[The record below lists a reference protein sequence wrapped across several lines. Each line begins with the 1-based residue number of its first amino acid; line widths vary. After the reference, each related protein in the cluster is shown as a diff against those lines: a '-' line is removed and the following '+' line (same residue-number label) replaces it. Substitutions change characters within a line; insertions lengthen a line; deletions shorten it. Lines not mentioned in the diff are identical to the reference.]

1 MLRAQPVPPASAP
14 TWPPSIV
21 ADVHDLVPEACLTPR
36 RQSPP
41 RASDRA
47 RASPVQSA
55 VPSPTS
61 SPRDDNEPKD
71 EVETMADGALR
82 KSQQLLKQLSA
93 LGLWEE
99 DARVAIKSPR
109 EDGESTRGD
118 LGVSSSGFATPP
130 CQLDI
135 PPSLVEALAPKS
147 GLDTVEV
154 PADLIQ
160 QLAGLW
166 DRFQD
171 IQGRSEFTCRAS
183 KRESLREAFC
193 STRPPSS
200 PGLSQGGSSSVSWSG
215 AASSTPVLSAC
226 PSSAGLLE
234 TAQIMHE
241 LRRVLSP
248 KPSREPSLSAR
259 TRPLSARSRPMTRGE
274 PCALSRDPS
283 LRRIAPAHPVQQVL
297 PLPSPRGGPAFTPC
311 PVVPLIA
318 VQPHVHCAPPS
329 HVWQT
334 VVEYKLA
341 SVRSVLRPA
350 PRSAR

>member
-1 MLRAQPVPPASAP
+1 
-14 TWPPSIV
+14 
-21 ADVHDLVPEACLTPR
+21 
-36 RQSPP
+36 
-41 RASDRA
+41 
-47 RASPVQSA
+47 
-55 VPSPTS
+55 
-61 SPRDDNEPKD
+61 
-71 EVETMADGALR
+71 MADGALR

-93 LGLWEE
+93 LGLWDE
-99 DARVAIKSPR
+99 DARVATKSPH
-109 EDGESTRGD
+109 EDVNSTHDD
-118 LGVSSSGFATPP
+118 LGTSLPGFATPP
-130 CQLDI
+130 SKLNI
-135 PPSLVEALAPKS
+135 PPSLVAALAPKS

-171 IQGRSEFTCRAS
+171 IQDRSGFTCQAS

-215 AASSTPVLSAC
+215 AASSTPGLSAC
-226 PSSAGLLE
+226 PSSVGLSE
-234 TAQIMHE
+234 AAQIMHE

-248 KPSREPSLSAR
+248 KPSREPSLSAPPAR
-259 TRPLSARSRPMTRGE
+259 ARPLSARCRPMTCGE

-283 LRRIAPAHPVQQVL
+283 LRRVVATAPHLQQVL
-297 PLPSPRGGPAFTPC
+297 PSPRAGPAFAPC
-311 PVVPLIA
+311 PVVPLVA
-318 VQPHVHCAPPS
+318 MQPHVHCAPAS

-334 VVEYKLA
+334 VAEYKLS